1 MPKLSQTVSQPV
13 HTSVLKSSLSIRFIE
28 ERQRKEQ
35 VEVAIATK
43 FAAIPW
49 RFGRGSVICALK
61 ASLDRL
67 GVSSVEL
74 YQLHWLAHHPF
85 NRLCFPPLL
94 TPLANLATLRISF
107 SGQGYGAMKV
117 STTRLTT

>member
-1 MPKLSQTVSQPV
+1 M
-13 HTSVLKSSLSIRFIE
+13 SVLKLRLCIVRFIK

-35 VEVAIATK
+35 VDVAVATK
-43 FAAIPW
+43 FAALPW

-74 YQLHWLAHHPF
+74 YQLHWLAHQPF
-85 NRLCFPPLL
+85 LNRFL
-94 TPLANLATLRISF
+94 NLSLSLSMCVWTVDTV
-107 SGQGYGAMKV
+107 G
-117 STTRLTT
+117 